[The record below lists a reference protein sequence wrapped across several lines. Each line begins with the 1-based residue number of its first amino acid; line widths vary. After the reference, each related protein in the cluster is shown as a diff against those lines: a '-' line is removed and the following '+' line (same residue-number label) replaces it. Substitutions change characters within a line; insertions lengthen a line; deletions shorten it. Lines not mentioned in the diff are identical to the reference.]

1 MKFLRRIK
9 LEHIATILVG
19 LLTAI
24 GTVAYI
30 SLPWIVEAYV
40 NARSVSLKPES
51 YNTILSSMYCA
62 GVPVLAMLV
71 LVLMLSINICK
82 EQAFIMTNVRYLNLI
97 SICSLVAGIV
107 FFVSMFFLNSIFPCI
122 IFVIFVL
129 FSAFVK
135 VFANLFKTAI
145 VYKEENELTI

>member
-1 MKFLRRIK
+1 MKILRSIK
-9 LEHIATILVG
+9 LEHIATALVA
-19 LLTAI
+19 LLTAA
-24 GTVAYI
+24 GTVVYI
-30 SLPWIVEAYV
+30 ALPWLVEAYV

-71 LVLMLSINICK
+71 LVLLLSINICK
-82 EQAFIMTNVRYLNLI
+82 GQAFIMKNVSYLNII

-107 FFVSMFFLNSIFPCI
+107 FFVSMFFLNSIFPAI

-129 FSAFVK
+129 FAIFVK

-145 VYKEENELTI
+145 LYKEENELTI